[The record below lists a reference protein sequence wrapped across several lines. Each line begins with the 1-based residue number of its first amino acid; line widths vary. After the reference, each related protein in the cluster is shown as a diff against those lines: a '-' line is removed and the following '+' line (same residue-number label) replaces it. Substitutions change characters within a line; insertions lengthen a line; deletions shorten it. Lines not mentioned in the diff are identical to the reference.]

1 MSESSTLKKSEL
13 IDQIAQ
19 RLESDGVTL
28 SKKNIDLIT
37 GQIFAAIKSEVIANQ
52 KCNINSFGT
61 FEIRHRNAR
70 TGRDPKTKEEIQI
83 PASNTVG
90 LKISKK
96 LKDDLKTK
104 LDSSK

>member
-13 IDQIAQ
+13 IGQIAQ
-19 RLESDGVTL
+19 QLESDGVTL
-28 SKKNIDLIT
+28 SRKMIDAVV
-37 GQIFAAIKSEVIANQ
+37 GQIFAAIKSEVIEIK

-70 TGRDPKTKEEIQI
+70 TGRDPKTKAEIQI

-96 LKDDLKTK
+96 LKDSLKTK

>member
-13 IDQIAQ
+13 IGQIAQ
-19 RLESDGVTL
+19 QLESDGVTL
-28 SKKNIDLIT
+28 SRKLIDAIV
-37 GQIFAAIKSEVIANQ
+37 GQIFSAIKSEVIENK

-70 TGRDPKTKEEIQI
+70 TGRDPKTKAEIQI

-96 LKDDLKTK
+96 LKDGLKTK